1 MKRIQLRIVPD
12 DRFLPGTPEFAAN
25 LLDWSEAIRQ
35 VIRRPL
41 DQQRGADID
50 EIRRGI
56 RVLDALEAADQVLEL
71 EDADWEHLKQK
82 TEAMQWAFV
91 DRRIVTFVEDIH
103 AAQEQVTLNVQLE
116 EAVRGNGQPLRRARA
131 RVS

>member
-1 MKRIQLRIVPD
+1 MKRIQLRTIAD
-12 DRFLPGTPEFAAN
+12 ERFPPGTPDFAQNA
-25 LLDWSEAIRQ
+25 LSWGEAIRQ

-41 DQQRGADID
+41 DPQKGADI
-50 EIRRGI
+50 EEMRKGI

-71 EDADWEHLKQK
+71 EDADWEHLKVK

-91 DRRIVTFVEDIH
+91 DRRIIAFVEDIN

-116 EAVRGNGQPLRRARA
+116 EAVRGNGPIPRRTRA